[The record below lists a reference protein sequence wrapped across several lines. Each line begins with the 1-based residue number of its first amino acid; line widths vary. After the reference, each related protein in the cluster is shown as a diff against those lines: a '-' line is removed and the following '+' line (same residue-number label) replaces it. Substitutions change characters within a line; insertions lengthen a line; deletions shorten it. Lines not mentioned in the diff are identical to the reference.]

1 MLKYVSTDA
10 ITPQLQN
17 LALTGSTLSHRLTYN
32 IAGDTLTISCHYNDC
47 ASAPIVI
54 ALPEKTS
61 DLFTKIEVEGTCCE
75 PGSITYSFS
84 YASAR
89 EIILEYQAEL
99 SNSYYNYSLN
109 DIADFLA
116 SNYLSAVYFEINSN
130 NHPADM
136 LVLDETKPTVLPE
149 FNYTNCYVHLAEAG
163 FNRSLPAEGGGTTQ
177 GVTEGE
183 CVHKRLRCFINLQK
197 KRARSRALFSF
208 FMKF

>member
-130 NHPADM
+130 NPPRICWFSM
-136 LVLDETKPTVLPE
+136 KPSRPCFPNSIILTVT
-149 FNYTNCYVHLAEAG
+149 YTSQKRDSTEA
-163 FNRSLPAEGGGTTQ
+163 SLRRE
-177 GVTEGE
+177 V
-183 CVHKRLRCFINLQK
+183 
-197 KRARSRALFSF
+197 ARR
-208 FMKF
+208 KE